1 MISKKKKKNACGW
14 AEGSLRSGP
23 NGWKWCRTSC
33 WERTQFLH
41 DHPESPTFLKQQR
54 DCPRTCSS
62 VSLGYLLPY
71 FTRQNWFVS
80 SVKQMVWFF
89 PVNQP
94 LTWSSCK
101 HRFSVQLRSGHVSSA
116 PADWAQS
123 TFWER
128 GRRKFKVY
136 YCLRKEK
143 NNKAFMFWLW
153 ERNFLLAW
161 GVDIRNWS
169 AWLFA
174 ICLKPGKIW
183 MPVRRCWCSCPL
195 FI

>member
-1 MISKKKKKNACGW
+1 MLVAGLKVAWEVGQMAGNGAEQAVERECNSCMITVRAQPSRNSRGI
-14 AEGSLRSGP
+14 
-23 NGWKWCRTSC
+23 
-33 WERTQFLH
+33 
-41 DHPESPTFLKQQR
+41 
-54 DCPRTCSS
+54 CPRTCSS
-62 VSLGYLLPY
+62 ASLGYLLPY
-71 FTRQNWFVS
+71 FTWQNWFVS
-80 SVKQMVWFF
+80 SVKQMVWLIFF

-101 HRFSVQLRSGHVSSA
+101 HRLSVQLRSGHVSSA
-116 PADWAQS
+116 PADWAQR

-128 GRRKFKVY
+128 GRRQFKVY
-136 YCLRKEK
+136 YCLGKEK